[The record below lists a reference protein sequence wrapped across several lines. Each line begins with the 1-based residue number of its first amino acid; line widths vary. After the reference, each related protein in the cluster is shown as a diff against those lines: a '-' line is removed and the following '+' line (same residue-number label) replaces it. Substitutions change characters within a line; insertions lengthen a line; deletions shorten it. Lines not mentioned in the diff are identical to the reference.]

1 MKKKLKTVEVY
12 EFLRNEFHSENLE
25 ALNSRLKR
33 EQTISIDTTFGN
45 KFEVNTYIS
54 NKDFECVVMEF
65 FDEFLDRL
73 LTENDIVID
82 RLNVKG
88 EKENG

>member
-12 EFLRNEFHSENLE
+12 EFLRDEFHYQNLE
-25 ALNSRLKR
+25 LLNVRLKR
-33 EQTISIDTTFGN
+33 VQTSKIEHTYGN
-45 KFEVNTYIS
+45 KFEVITHIPH
-54 NKDFECVVMEF
+54 KEFKCVVMEF

-82 RLNVKG
+82 RLNVK
-88 EKENG
+88 EDKENG